1 MDIWGLIE
9 VEKAL
14 QNKTLKEFKSWIAKE
29 MAKEDTKTTQHQ
41 QKEVA
46 HERFELV
53 KYQREFMK
61 SRFGVDLKRRKN
73 KKEDF

>member
-1 MDIWGLIE
+1 MDIWSLIE
-9 VEKAL
+9 VEKSL
-14 QNKTLKEFKSWIAKE
+14 QNKTLKEFKSWVAKE
-29 MAKEDTKTTQHQ
+29 IAKEDTKMTQHR

-61 SRFGVDLKRRKN
+61 SRFGVDLKG
-73 KKEDF
+73 KKIKEVI

>member
-1 MDIWGLIE
+1 MDIWSLIE

-14 QNKTLKEFKSWIAKE
+14 ENKTLTEFKSWIAKE
-29 MAKEDTKTTQHQ
+29 IVKEDTKMTQHQ

-46 HERFELV
+46 YERFELV

-61 SRFGVDLKRRKN
+61 IRFGIDLKR
-73 KKEDF
+73 KKIKEVI